1 MKLLSD
7 ILYKVSLKSV
17 SGKTD
22 LPVSDIQFD
31 SRKVTPTSLFVAIAG
46 SASDGHSYISQVIE
60 KGVKMIVCQEMP
72 SELVEGV
79 NYVQVADSSEALGI
93 MAANFYDNP
102 SDKLKVVG
110 VTGTNG
116 KTTTV
121 TLLFDLFVQLGYK

>member
-22 LPVSDIQFD
+22 LPVADIQFD
-31 SRKVTPTSLFVAIAG
+31 SRKVNLASVFVAITG

-60 KGVKMIVCQEMP
+60 KGVKMIVCEVMP
-72 SELVEGV
+72 EQLAADV

-93 MAANFYDNP
+93 MASNFYDNP
-102 SDKLKVVG
+102 SSKLKVVG

-116 KTTTV
+116 KTTT
-121 TLLFDLFVQLGYK
+121 